1 MAKNKVSGDDVAL
14 YLFHQGTNMKAYEY
28 MGAHKVKGEDDL
40 YSFRVWAPHAEK
52 VSVIGDFNSWDENKG
67 VMNPVNNAGMW
78 ECYLSGVKEFD
89 NYKYLV
95 TAKDGKQTAKADP
108 YAFHSETRPG
118 TASKIYDLSAYK
130 WKDGKWLQERQNK
143 NVYESPMNIY
153 EVHAGSWKNH
163 EDGNPYSYRDL
174 ANELVPYVKDMGYT
188 HIEFMPLSE
197 YPFDG
202 SWGYQVTGYFAATS
216 RYGTPE
222 DFMYLVD
229 VCHQNDISV
238 ILDWVPAHF
247 PKDEF
252 GLANFDGEACYE
264 YKDPKKGEHLQ
275 WGTKI
280 FDFGRNEVVSFLTSS
295 AAFWLDKYHI
305 DGLRVDAVASM
316 LYLDYGREH
325 GQWIANKNGGN
336 ENLEAVDFLRKLNM
350 GIFRDFPHA
359 LMIAEESTA
368 WPLVSK
374 PVDIGGLGFNFKWNM
389 GWMNDALRYFSMDG
403 LSRKYNH
410 NLLTFS
416 FFYAFSENFILPIS
430 HDEVVHGKCSLIGK
444 MPGEYEE
451 KFKGIRSFLGYLMTH
466 PGKKLTFMGQEFGQF
481 IEWKYD
487 TGLDWLLLDYEKHRQ
502 LKDYVKKL
510 NELYLRYPAFWEIDY
525 SWEGFKW
532 FVSDDKDNSV
542 IAFSRRDKKGDE
554 IVAVC
559 NFTPVMREG
568 YSFGVEFEGVYEV
581 LMNSDDTAFGGDGLG
596 TKTKVSSKK
605 GQMHGFENYITM
617 DLPGLSFI
625 LLKRKPK
632 PAKKSKAK
640 KDEAK
645 PAKTKAEAPEE
656 KAVVKKAQAS
666 KAQKTTQVKTEK
678 VTPPADKKVVVP
690 KKEKVAAK
698 TKKAAPEKEKAA
710 ESKEEQVTELEK
722 LVAENK
728 AKKAKKK

>member
-1 MAKNKVSGDDVAL
+1 
-14 YLFHQGTNMKAYEY
+14 
-28 MGAHKVKGEDDL
+28 
-40 YSFRVWAPHAEK
+40 
-52 VSVIGDFNSWDENKG
+52 
-67 VMNPVNNAGMW
+67 
-78 ECYLSGVKEFD
+78 
-89 NYKYLV
+89 
-95 TAKDGKQTAKADP
+95 
-108 YAFHSETRPG
+108 
-118 TASKIYDLSAYK
+118 
-130 WKDGKWLQERQNK
+130 
-143 NVYESPMNIY
+143 MNIY
-153 EVHAGSWKNH
+153 EVHAGSWKVH
-163 EDGNPYSYRDL
+163 DDGNPYSYRDL

-229 VCHQNDISV
+229 VCHQNGISV

-264 YKDPKKGEHLQ
+264 YKDPKKGEHMD
-275 WGTKI
+275 WGTKV

-325 GQWIANKNGGN
+325 GQWIANKYGGN

-350 GIFRDFPHA
+350 GIFREFPHA

-374 PVDIGGLGFNFKWNM
+374 PTDIGGLGFNFKWNM
-389 GWMNDALRYFSMDG
+389 GWMNDALKYFSMDG

-444 MPGEYEE
+444 MPGEYDE
-451 KFKGIRSFLGYLMTH
+451 KFRGIRSFLGYLMTH

-510 NELYLRYPAFWEIDY
+510 NELYLKYPAFWEIDY

-532 FVSDDKDNSV
+532 FVSDDKNNSV
-542 IAFSRRDKKGDE
+542 IAFSRRDKKGEE

-559 NFTPVMREG
+559 NFTPVMREK
-568 YSFGVEFEGVYEV
+568 YSFGVEYEGVYEV
-581 LMNSDDTAFGGDGLG
+581 LLNSDDAAYGGAGLG
-596 TKTKVSSKK
+596 TKTRITSKK
-605 GQMHGFENYITM
+605 GDMHGFENTLTM

-632 PAKKSKAK
+632 PIRKSKAK
-640 KDEAK
+640 
-645 PAKTKAEAPEE
+645 
-656 KAVVKKAQAS
+656 
-666 KAQKTTQVKTEK
+666 
-678 VTPPADKKVVVP
+678 
-690 KKEKVAAK
+690 
-698 TKKAAPEKEKAA
+698 KAA
-710 ESKEEQVTELEK
+710 ESKEEPVTELEK

-728 AKKAKKK
+728 AKATKKNKSV

>member
-1 MAKNKVSGDDVAL
+1 MAKNKVMGDDVAL
-14 YLFHQGTNMKAYEY
+14 YLFHQGNNMKAYEY
-28 MGAHKVKGEDDL
+28 MGAHRVKGEDDL
-40 YSFRVWAPHAEK
+40 FSFRLWAPHAEK
-52 VSVIGDFNSWDENKG
+52 VSVVGDFNSWDENQG
-67 VMNPVNNAGMW
+67 VMKRINDAGMW
-78 ECYLSGVKEFD
+78 ECYISGVKEFD

-95 TAKDGKQTAKADP
+95 TAKGGKQTAKADP

-118 TASKIYDLSAYK
+118 TASKIYELSGYK
-130 WKDGKWLQERQNK
+130 WKDSKWVKERQSK

-216 RYGTPE
+216 RYGTPD

-229 VCHQNDISV
+229 TCHQNGISV

-264 YKDPKKGEHLQ
+264 YKDPKKGEHMD
-275 WGTKI
+275 WGTKV

-325 GQWIANKNGGN
+325 GQWIANKYGGN

-350 GIFRDFPHA
+350 GIFREFPHA

-444 MPGEYEE
+444 MPGEYED
-451 KFKGIRSFLGYLMTH
+451 KFRGIRSFLGYLMTH

-502 LKDYVKKL
+502 LKAYVKKL
-510 NELYLRYPAFWEIDY
+510 NELYVKYPAF
-525 SWEGFKW
+525 
-532 FVSDDKDNSV
+532 
-542 IAFSRRDKKGDE
+542 
-554 IVAVC
+554 
-559 NFTPVMREG
+559 
-568 YSFGVEFEGVYEV
+568 V
-581 LMNSDDTAFGGDGLG
+581 L
-596 TKTKVSSKK
+596 
-605 GQMHGFENYITM
+605 
-617 DLPGLSFI
+617 P
-625 LLKRKPK
+625 
-632 PAKKSKAK
+632 
-640 KDEAK
+640 
-645 PAKTKAEAPEE
+645 
-656 KAVVKKAQAS
+656 
-666 KAQKTTQVKTEK
+666 
-678 VTPPADKKVVVP
+678 
-690 KKEKVAAK
+690 
-698 TKKAAPEKEKAA
+698 
-710 ESKEEQVTELEK
+710 
-722 LVAENK
+722 
-728 AKKAKKK
+728 

>member
-1 MAKNKVSGDDVAL
+1 MAQNKITGDDVAL
-14 YLFHQGTNMKAYEY
+14 YLFHQGNNMKAYEY
-28 MGAHKVKGEDDL
+28 MGAHRVKGEKDL
-40 YSFRVWAPHAEK
+40 VSFRVWAPHAEK
-52 VSVIGDFNSWDENKG
+52 VSVVGDFNSWDETQG
-67 VMNPVNNAGMW
+67 EMNLINNAGVW
-78 ECYLSGVKEFD
+78 ECYLSGVKQFD

-95 TAKDGKQTAKADP
+95 TAQGGKQTAKADP

-118 TASKIYDLSAYK
+118 TASKFYELTGYE
-130 WKDGKWLQERQNK
+130 WKDSKWLKERQNK

-153 EVHAGSWKNH
+153 EVHAGSWKVH

-202 SWGYQVTGYFAATS
+202 SWGYQVTGYFSATS
-216 RYGTPE
+216 RYGTPD
-222 DFMYLVD
+222 DFMYLID
-229 VCHQNDISV
+229 VCHQNGIAV

-264 YKDPKKGEHLQ
+264 YKDPKKGEHLD

-325 GQWIANKNGGN
+325 GQWIANKFGGN

-416 FFYAFSENFILPIS
+416 FFYAFSENFVLPIS

-451 KFKGIRSFLGYLMTH
+451 KFRGIRSFLGYLMAH

-487 TGLDWLLLDYEKHRQ
+487 TGLDWLLLDYDMHKQ
-502 LKDYVKKL
+502 LKAYVKKL
-510 NELYLRYPAFWEIDY
+510 NELYLQYPAFWEIDY

-532 FVSDDKDNSV
+532 FVSDDKNNSV

-559 NFTPVMREG
+559 NFTPVMREK
-568 YSFGVEFEGVYEV
+568 YSFGVEFEGIYEV
-581 LMNSDDTAFGGDGLG
+581 LMNSDDKAYGGAGTG
-596 TKTKVSSKK
+596 TKTKVTSKK
-605 GQMHGFENYITM
+605 GEMHGFENNITL

-632 PAKKSKAK
+632 PAKKPAAK
-640 KDEAK
+640 KTEAI
-645 PAKTKAEAPEE
+645 AEAKAEAPKVEK
-656 KAVVKKAQAS
+656 KAVA
-666 KAQKTTQVKTEK
+666 
-678 VTPPADKKVVVP
+678 P
-690 KKEKVAAK
+690 K
-698 TKKAAPEKEKAA
+698 TKKAAEPKEEKPVAVKKEKKAAPKKEKAA
-710 ESKEEQVTELEK
+710 SKAEKAAEPIEEPATELEK
-722 LVAENK
+722 LVAANK